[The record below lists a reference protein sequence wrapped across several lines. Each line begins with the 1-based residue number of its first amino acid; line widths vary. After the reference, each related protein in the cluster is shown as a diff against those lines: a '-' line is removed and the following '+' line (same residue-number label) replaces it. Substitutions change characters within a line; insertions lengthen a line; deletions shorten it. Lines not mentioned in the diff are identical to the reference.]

1 MKDITIKEL
10 EEGVITIDDYIEENI
25 EDEGACI
32 YPYISI
38 KTLLKEAY
46 EDGAI
51 LELE

>member
-1 MKDITIKEL
+1 MKNITIKEL
-10 EEGVITIDDYIEENI
+10 EEGIITIDDYVEENV
-25 EDEGACI
+25 ENKDECI

-46 EDGAI
+46 DDGAI

>member
-1 MKDITIKEL
+1 MKNKTIREL
-10 EEGVITIDDYIEENI
+10 EEGVITIDDYVEENI
-25 EDEGACI
+25 EDEDRCI

-51 LELE
+51 LEIE